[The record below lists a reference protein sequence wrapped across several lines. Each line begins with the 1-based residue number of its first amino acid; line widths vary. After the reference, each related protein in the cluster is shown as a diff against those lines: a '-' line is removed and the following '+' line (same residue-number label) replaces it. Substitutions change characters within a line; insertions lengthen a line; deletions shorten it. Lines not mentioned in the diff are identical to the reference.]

1 MSSRA
6 YTRVYAPKLLF
17 YLLTGKIGN
26 HGNQYPESLATSS
39 FKAVANSEKL
49 ATELATIVTIGRL
62 PILRFWLPIHIK
74 SSILAT

>member
-26 HGNQYPESLATSS
+26 HGNQYPKSIGISS
-39 FKAVANSEKL
+39 FTAVANSKKL
-49 ATELATIVTIGRL
+49 ATELATIVAMGR
-62 PILRFWLPIHIK
+62 LPIHIK